1 MNDVGVQGHATSHA
15 TSQAA
20 SKAVSHPADS
30 REVAMPT
37 GVLRV
42 ATEPSAHALDD
53 LLGFGA
59 RANAKRGF
67 LFVSKV
73 LGKHWPSR
81 PAAMHGLHDALAA
94 QLPASLPG
102 PVVFIAL
109 AETAI
114 GLGQGVFEA
123 HLRHSRVQGPEHEAL
138 FLHTTRY
145 RIDGAPLIE
154 FAEPHSHAP
163 RQFLHLPT
171 DPALHDLFLRAR
183 SLVLVDDE
191 ASTGTTFRNLAAA
204 CRTLNHALAHVHLV
218 TLTDFMGAQ
227 ATGTLAGGIGL
238 PVTHGAALRGSFAF
252 EAGAS
257 FPETA
262 PAQVVGAPG
271 GIAVGGAFGRA
282 GLARP
287 VTIPTATIDTL
298 LSSIRP
304 GERVLVLG
312 TGEFMHPPYL
322 LARALEQR
330 GIDVCV
336 QSTTRS
342 PILEWGAIGSRLAF
356 SDNYGEGIANYVYN
370 VLPGQY
376 AHVLICHE
384 TPVGDALRDVARQLD
399 GRLVHFKS
407 EHGIDVAEEGAR
419 P

>member
-1 MNDVGVQGHATSHA
+1 MNDRAMNGW
-15 TSQAA
+15 AA
-20 SKAVSHPADS
+20 PDY
-30 REVAMPT
+30 RDIAMPT
-37 GVLRV
+37 GVLTV
-42 ATEPSAHALDD
+42 HTDAGAYPLDS

-81 PAAMHGLHDALAA
+81 PAMMRELHDALAG
-94 QLPASLPG
+94 QLPAALPG

-114 GLGQGVFEA
+114 GLGQGVFES
-123 HLRHSRVQGPEHEAL
+123 HLRRHPQAEAL

-145 RIDGAPLIE
+145 RIDGAPTVE

-163 RQFLHLPT
+163 RQFLHLPA
-171 DPALHDLFLRAR
+171 DPALHQLFMRAR

-204 CRTLNHALAHVHLV
+204 CRSLNPALAHVHLA

-227 ATGTLAGGIGL
+227 AGEALSAGIGL
-238 PVTHGAALRGSFAF
+238 PVTQGAALHGSFTFAP
-252 EAGAS
+252 GAS

-262 PAQVVGAPG
+262 PAQVVGAAG
-271 GIAVGGAFGRA
+271 GVAVGGAFGRA

-287 VTIPTATIDTL
+287 LAIPAAVVDALAAGIA
-298 LSSIRP
+298 P
-304 GERVLVLG
+304 GEPVLVLG
-312 TGEFMHPPYL
+312 TGEFMHPPFL
-322 LARALEQR
+322 LAHALAGA
-330 GIDVCV
+330 GIDAVV

-356 SDNYGEGIANYVYN
+356 ADNYGEGIANYLYN
-370 VLPGQY
+370 VRPGQY

-384 TPVGDALRDVARQLD
+384 TPADDALRDLARQLG
-399 GRLVHFKS
+399 GRLLHFRS
-407 EHGIDVAEEGAR
+407 ENTIEGAL

>member
-1 MNDVGVQGHATSHA
+1 MNDRAMNAHPMHHDPGAHGH
-15 TSQAA
+15 
-20 SKAVSHPADS
+20 
-30 REVAMPT
+30 RRIAMPT
-37 GVLRV
+37 GVLDV
-42 ATEPSAHALDD
+42 QVDPGAWPLDALV
-53 LLGFGA
+53 GFGA

-81 PAAMHGLHDALAA
+81 PGMMRELHDALAG
-94 QLPASLPG
+94 QLPRALPG

-109 AETAI
+109 AETAV

-123 HLRHSRVQGPEHEAL
+123 HLRRHPDGEAL

-171 DPALHDLFLRAR
+171 DAALHRLFMRAR

-204 CRTLNHALAHVHLV
+204 CRTLNPALAHVHLA
-218 TLTDFMGAQ
+218 TLTDFMGEQ
-227 ATGTLAGGIGL
+227 ARDALAEGIGL
-238 PVTHGAALRGSFAF
+238 PVTHGAALHGSFTFA
-252 EAGAS
+252 AGAS

-262 PAQVVGAPG
+262 PAQVVGAAG
-271 GIAVGGAFGRA
+271 GVVVGSAFGRA

-287 VTIPTATIDTL
+287 LAIPAAMIDTL
-298 LSSIRP
+298 AWGIAP
-304 GERVLVLG
+304 GESVLVLG
-312 TGEFMHPPYL
+312 TGEFMHPPFL
-322 LARALEQR
+322 LAHALAGR
-330 GIDVCV
+330 GIDAAV

-342 PILEWGAIGSRLAF
+342 PILEWGAIGSKLAF
-356 SDNYGEGIANYVYN
+356 ADNYGEGIANYLYN
-370 VLPGQY
+370 VRPGQY

-384 TPVGDALRDVARQLD
+384 TPADGALHDLARQVG
-399 GRLVHFKS
+399 GRLVHFRS
-407 EHGIDVAEEGAR
+407 ESDIDGGLR
-419 P
+419 

>member
-1 MNDVGVQGHATSHA
+1 MNDCSMGSHA
-15 TSQAA
+15 AGL
-20 SKAVSHPADS
+20 

-42 ATEPSAHALDD
+42 STDPAAGLAATPPAHSLDD
-53 LLGFGA
+53 LIGFGA
-59 RANAKRGF
+59 RANARRGF

-81 PAAMHGLHDALAA
+81 PAVMAQLHAGLAA
-94 QLPASLPG
+94 QLPPGMPG

-114 GLGQGVFEA
+114 GLGQGVFDA
-123 HLRHSRVQGPEHEAL
+123 HLARVPEQEAL

-145 RIDGAPLIE
+145 RIEGAPVIE

-171 DPALHDLFLRAR
+171 DPALHDLVMRAR

-204 CRTLNHALAHVHLV
+204 CRTLNPSLAHVHLA
-218 TLTDFMGAQ
+218 TLTNFMGAQ
-227 ATGTLAGGIGL
+227 AADALAGGIGL
-238 PVTHGAALRGSFAF
+238 PVSHGAALHGSFEF
-252 EAGAS
+252 VAGQS
-257 FPETA
+257 FPEAGT
-262 PAQVVGAPG
+262 AQVVGAAG
-271 GIAVGGAFGRA
+271 GVAVGSAFGRA
-282 GLARP
+282 GLARALTVP
-287 VTIPTATIDTL
+287 EQAVEAL
-298 LSSIRP
+298 ASAVGP

-312 TGEFMHPPYL
+312 TGEFMHPPFL
-322 LARALEQR
+322 LARALERR

-342 PILEWGAIGSRLAF
+342 PILTWGAIGSRLAF
-356 SDNYGEGIANYVYN
+356 ADNYGEGIANYVYN

-376 AHVLICHE
+376 AHVFICHE
-384 TPVGDALRDVARQLD
+384 TPAGEALRDLARQVE
-399 GRLVHFKS
+399 GRLVHFHS
-407 EHGIDVAEEGAR
+407 EHRVDGLSDRMKEGVAA
-419 P
+419 

>member
-1 MNDVGVQGHATSHA
+1 MNDRSMIDHAAGT
-15 TSQAA
+15 
-20 SKAVSHPADS
+20 

-42 ATEPSAHALDD
+42 ATDPAAGLPAWPLDA

-81 PAAMHGLHDALAA
+81 PGVMAGLHAALAA
-94 QLPASLPG
+94 QLPAAMPG

-114 GLGQGVFEA
+114 GLGQGVFDA
-123 HLRHSRVQGPEHEAL
+123 HLARAPQQASL

-145 RIDGAPLIE
+145 RIEGAPAIE

-171 DPALHDLFLRAR
+171 DPALHELFMRAR

-191 ASTGTTFRNLAAA
+191 ASTGTTFRNLATA
-204 CRTLNHALAHVHLV
+204 CRTLNPALAHVHLA
-218 TLTDFMGAQ
+218 TLTNFMGEQ
-227 ATGTLAGGIGL
+227 AADALAGGIGL
-238 PVTHGAALRGSFAF
+238 PVTHGAALHGSFEFA
-252 EAGAS
+252 AGES
-257 FPETA
+257 FPEAAT
-262 PAQVVGAPG
+262 AQVVGAAG
-271 GIAVGGAFGRA
+271 GVAVGGAFGRA
-282 GLARP
+282 GLARALTVP
-287 VTIPTATIDTL
+287 EQAVEAL
-298 LSSIRP
+298 AAAVHP

-312 TGEFMHPPYL
+312 TGEFMHPPFL
-322 LARALEQR
+322 LARALERR

-342 PILEWGAIGSRLAF
+342 PILAWGAIGSRLAF
-356 SDNYGEGIANYVYN
+356 ADNYGEGIANYVYN
-370 VLPGQY
+370 VLSGQY
-376 AHVLICHE
+376 AHVFICHE
-384 TPVGDALRDVARQLD
+384 TPPCEALRDLARQVD
-399 GRLVHFKS
+399 GRLVHFRS
-407 EHGIDVAEEGAR
+407 EHEVIGLFDGMNEGVKA
-419 P
+419 

>member
-1 MNDVGVQGHATSHA
+1 MNDRTMGDWHAS
-15 TSQAA
+15 
-20 SKAVSHPADS
+20 DS

-37 GVLRV
+37 GVLAVR
-42 ATEPSAHALDD
+42 TEPGPYPLDA

-81 PAAMHGLHDALAA
+81 PGAMRELHDALAA
-94 QLPASLPG
+94 RLPAALPG
-102 PVVFIAL
+102 PVVFIAM

-123 HLRHSRVQGPEHEAL
+123 HLRRHPEGTAL

-145 RIDGAPLIE
+145 RIDGAPLVE

-171 DPALHDLFLRAR
+171 DPALHELFMRAR

-204 CRTLNHALAHVHLV
+204 CRALNPALAHVHLA
-218 TLTDFMGAQ
+218 TLTDFMGAG
-227 ATGTLAGGIGL
+227 AGDALAEAIGL
-238 PVTHGAALRGSFAF
+238 PVTQGAALRGSYTFA
-252 EAGAS
+252 AGAS

-262 PAQVVGAPG
+262 LAQVVGAADG
-271 GIAVGGAFGRA
+271 VAVGGAFGRT
-282 GLARP
+282 GLLRP
-287 VTIPTATIDTL
+287 LSIPAATVDALASGIGA
-298 LSSIRP
+298 

-312 TGEFMHPPYL
+312 TGEFMHAPFL
-322 LARALEQR
+322 LAGALEAR
-330 GIDVCV
+330 GIEVAV

-356 SDNYGEGIANYVYN
+356 ADNYGEGIANYVYN
-370 VLPGQY
+370 VRPGQY
-376 AHVLICHE
+376 AHVFICHE
-384 TPVGDALRDVARQLD
+384 TPAGEALRDLAGQVG
-399 GRLVHFKS
+399 GRLVHFRS
-407 EHGIDVAEEGAR
+407 ESDIA
-419 P
+419 